1 MKIKIYIILG
11 ILLFIILN
19 CTNPF
24 STRSP
29 EDPLIS
35 GNDQI
40 SNLQTD
46 PDSLLSKL
54 RRSFILQDIT
64 DYQECLSDSFQVGK
78 NMVFIPE
85 NREMSRM
92 VNWSLQDEKNYFNQL
107 VNSGDLQK
115 ITIIFFDQLSW
126 NNTPPTSVDTMET
139 YFSYQM
145 TFEFRTK
152 IEYFQGRSL
161 IKILRSQSSL
171 WYIFYWQDFRL
182 NANDQHDT
190 WSTLKANY
198 RY

>member
-1 MKIKIYIILG
+1 MKIKIYIIFG
-11 ILLFIILN
+11 FLLFGVMN

-29 EDPLIS
+29 EEPIINS
-35 GNDQI
+35 NNQI

-54 RRSFILQDIT
+54 RRSFILKDIT

-78 NMVFIPE
+78 NFIFVPE
-85 NREMSRM
+85 NREISRM
-92 VNWSLQDEKNYFNQL
+92 TNWSLQDEKNYFNQL
-107 VNSGDLQK
+107 INSGELQN
-115 ITIIFFDQLSW
+115 IDIIFYDQTSW

-145 TFEFRTK
+145 TFQFRTK
-152 IEYFQGRSL
+152 TEYYQGRSL
-161 IKILRSQSSL
+161 IKILRSPASL
-171 WYIFYWQDFRL
+171 WYIFYWQDFRI
-182 NANDQHDT
+182 NPNDQFDT